1 MKYEEELDA
10 IRQELQAIQDF
21 LDSEVVDDLDVLVER
36 LSIMNVYLAR
46 SGKLMADAKY
56 IESKIKNEFFDT
68 YEDAIFKLSPSI
80 VKELLNAKS
89 ADASYVV
96 NWAERLN
103 RTIVHSGD
111 NIRTQVSFGKE
122 SLKLTRSGY

>member
-1 MKYEEELDA
+1 MKYEEELNS
-10 IRQELQAIQDF
+10 IKKELQAIQNF
-21 LDSEVVDDLDVLVER
+21 LDSDAVDDLDVLVER

-56 IESKIKNEFFDT
+56 IEAKIKNEFFDAN
-68 YEDAIFKLSPSI
+68 EEAIFNLSPSI

-89 ADASYVV
+89 SEASYVA
-96 NWAERLN
+96 NWAERIN
-103 RTIVHSGD
+103 RAIVHSGD

-122 SLKLTRSGY
+122 NLKLTRSGY